1 MPEQVATETPPTV
14 GEETVKSD
22 KELIAEEEQQQAA
35 ETEKE
40 TTEQTTDEVEKAEK
54 PKKEKKPKV
63 PFVFTK
69 DWEEGKVYLYQSSRT
84 PLIPSLFPREL
95 LLETWLKLHGVPYE
109 NVRLTSGRKERLPFV
124 ELNGEKIA
132 GGDVLPRL
140 AQKFEKNVSSHL
152 TQEQLNVEHAMVKMV
167 ENHLHWYVMDWRT
180 KTEDNTVK
188 AYKLNLPTYF
198 QSSLPPAVLSIHLK
212 LSLCKKVQK
221 QKRGQGFT
229 DLEQQA
235 KQDMKV
241 VSEMLGDKDFMFG
254 SDVSMLDLVVFSV
267 LALLLMVDPEYEC
280 KMRDWVGENLN
291 NLVQLVTRLKEK
303 VWGDHWDAATGDSLD
318 LNPHIPKPEP
328 ETEAQPEEEDKEEE
342 KKDEEKKDEE
352 KVEPEVEEQ
361 VEKDGPKLEKRKSFM
376 VSLKNMKT
384 RVFPRTKKT
393 EETEDGTE
401 EEDQKEDKKE
411 EEEEEKKD
419 EEKIETEQK
428 EDKTDGE
435 KLEVQEEGE
444 KEESSEKKNSFIV
457 SLKNIKSRMVPKS
470 KKGAEAPESDEK
482 LEEAEEEKKEEAP
495 VEQEPQEEGEKE
507 KEKEKKTSIMD
518 SLKNIKSRM
527 VTKSKKTTDATE
539 PEEPQEVEAE
549 KKEDSTPEKEVQ
561 EDGEKDGSEKK
572 NSIIDSL
579 KNIKS
584 KIVPKSKKVDA
595 PELGETTSA
604 EEEEVK
610 EKAVEDETTKETTT
624 EATTEAT
631 TETTT
636 ETTKETVEEKAE

>member
-376 VSLKNMKT
+376 VSLKNMKS
-384 RVFPRTKKT
+384 RVFPRTKKS
-393 EETEDGTE
+393 EENEEDTE

-482 LEEAEEEKKEEAP
+482 LEEVEEEKKEEAP
-495 VEQEPQEEGEKE
+495 VEQEPQDEGEKE

-595 PELGETTSA
+595 PETTSA

>member
-140 AQKFEKNVSSHL
+140 AEKFEKNVSSHL

-482 LEEAEEEKKEEAP
+482 LEEVEEEKKEEAP
-495 VEQEPQEEGEKE
+495 VEQEPQEEGE

-584 KIVPKSKKVDA
+584 KIVPKSKKVDT

>member
-376 VSLKNMKT
+376 VSLKNMKS
-384 RVFPRTKKT
+384 RVFPRTKKS
-393 EETEDGTE
+393 EENEEDTE
-401 EEDQKEDKKE
+401 EEDQKEDKK

-482 LEEAEEEKKEEAP
+482 LEEVEEEKKEEAP
-495 VEQEPQEEGEKE
+495 VEQEPQDEGEKE

-584 KIVPKSKKVDA
+584 KIVPKSKKVDT

>member
-482 LEEAEEEKKEEAP
+482 LEEVEEEKKEEAP
-495 VEQEPQEEGEKE
+495 VEQEPQEEGE

-539 PEEPQEVEAE
+539 PEEPEQVEAE

-584 KIVPKSKKVDA
+584 KIVPKSKKVGA
-595 PELGETTSA
+595 PELGETPSA
-604 EEEEVK
+604 EEEVK